1 MPFVSTAYFNTLS
14 EKKQNEFLSS
24 HTILGAHAETK
35 EEFALPHDGRY
46 MGTYVLGVQG
56 SGKSTLLERLID
68 DDISANHS
76 VIVIDPH
83 GDLINHCISQ
93 LHPVHFRRISVL
105 DMEDADYPFGI
116 NIFGKLENLSR
127 IDQQQAVDRVMH
139 VFEVLWPEVMSQQY
153 LPLYVRAATTAL
165 IASPGRTLLDM
176 QPFLTNKKLRRELL
190 KNVTDP
196 TVIDFMRDYDDL
208 SEENQQRRTQALTN
222 RLTALFMGRPL
233 VRNIV
238 GQRQD
243 TIDFRKA
250 IENREIIFIKLPLNK
265 LPYDSQ
271 VIGTI
276 LVAQISNAVFSFVD
290 RPANKRPGVSIYVD
304 EFQHFT
310 TPDFAKLFTEGRK
323 FGCRLTIAHQER
335 SAQFPDYLRSATSTA
350 YTKICFRLTAS
361 DAREMATYYYTN
373 YAEVRKEDIERK
385 VIHYLLDNP
394 SENYEVRQ
402 FTDKYLKP
410 LQGMRRQ
417 DRRTDGRIEIEYPGL
432 DVWRALAPA
441 QPNPYVDDPTVFLD
455 ALLHDVMVT
464 GRATLPIPVP
474 VAFGFSGVGWG
485 FYRRLLNMKPD
496 GRQWLLSSS
505 VGYPDNLVE
514 VTPYGD
520 LRWVRPPENSKEQL
534 WHFVFLLR
542 KTMEYLADH
551 PVGKETVQSSS
562 EIAHLLTQLPRGM
575 IFVRSGD
582 DVGEVQTSKLNKG
595 FGTTDPRHFQELMQN
610 LLEQTRQRYA
620 KPRDQVELPQN
631 NTLEKDSDRER
642 EEDQVPIQPQSRW
655 EDIE

>member
-14 EKKQNEFLSS
+14 EKKQNEFFSS

-68 DDISANHS
+68 DDITANHS

-83 GDLINHCISQ
+83 GDLIDHCIAQ

-165 IASPGRTLLDM
+165 IASPGCTLLDM
-176 QPFLTNKKLRRELL
+176 QPFLTNKKFRRELL

-196 TVIDFMRDYDDL
+196 TVLDFMRDYDDL

-276 LVAQISNAVFSFVD
+276 LVAQISNAVFSFAD

-304 EFQHFT
+304 EFQHFA

-335 SAQFPDYLRSATSTA
+335 AAQLPDYLRSATSTA

-373 YAEVRKEDIERK
+373 YADVRQEDIEKK
-385 VIHYLLDNP
+385 VSRFLLDDP
-394 SENYEVRQ
+394 SENYEVRL
-402 FTDKYLKP
+402 FTDKYLRP
-410 LQGMRRQ
+410 LQAMRRE
-417 DRRTDGRIEIEYPGL
+417 GKEGKIEITNPGL
-432 DVWRALAPA
+432 DVWRMFAKA
-441 QPNPYVDDPTVFLD
+441 QPNPWVDDPTTYLD
-455 ALLHDVMVT
+455 ALLHDVMET
-464 GRATLPIPVP
+464 KRATLPIPVQ
-474 VAFGFSGVGWG
+474 VAFGFSNCGWA
-485 FYRRLLNMKPD
+485 FYRKLLNKSQRE
-496 GRQWLLSSS
+496 RQWILSSS
-505 VGYPDNLVE
+505 VVYPEHLVGLDS
-514 VTPYGD
+514 YGEQRWAAD
-520 LRWVRPPENSKEQL
+520 LPRDSNEQL
-534 WHFVFLLR
+534 WHFIFLLR
-542 KTMEYLADH
+542 MTMKYLADH
-551 PVGKETVQSSS
+551 PVGQETVQTSS

-575 IFVRSGD
+575 IFIRSGD
-582 DVGEVQTSKLNKG
+582 DVGEVQTSKLKKG
-595 FGTTDPRHFQELMQN
+595 VGTTDPRHFRELMQN
-610 LLEQTRQRYA
+610 LLEQTWQRYA

-631 NTLEKDSDRER
+631 NTLEKDTDKER